1 MAALELMTP
10 SEEESELARESSRRL
25 EPHLGQLPDLR
36 MQSLRMQ
43 IVEGGAPPETVEI
56 PAAALRLLVGILNEM
71 AEGHAVTLVPT
82 QAELTTQQA
91 ADFLNVSRPYLIGL
105 LEEGR
110 IPFHKTGT
118 HRRISFQELLAYKAQ
133 TQEKRRQSLQ
143 ELTALSQELGM
154 GY

>member
-1 MAALELMTP
+1 MAAVLELMVP
-10 SEEESELARESSRRL
+10 SQQVSLSSD
-25 EPHLGQLPDLR
+25 LPR
-36 MQSLRMQ
+36 QSLRMQ
-43 IVEGGAPPETVEI
+43 ILEGDVLPETIEI

-82 QAELTTQQA
+82 QAELTTQEA

-105 LEEGR
+105 LEEGQ

-118 HRRISFQELLAYKAQ
+118 HRRVLFGELLAYKTQ
-133 TQEKRRQSLQ
+133 TQEKRRQALQ